1 MAKSTANDA
10 LIDRRRR
17 RVAELVA
24 QRFTQREITDTL
36 AQEGFINLDTG
47 EPFSLGTV
55 NADIKVLRAGWQRD
69 AKQAIGTHRAD
80 MLAEIQEV
88 KRAAWGEKNLAIIL
102 KAIETQATL
111 LGLNR
116 SGVLDDLIDT
126 EVKVTITRI
135 DSRKAPPT
143 RPTLPASAPSE

>member
-1 MAKSTANDA
+1 MAGKKNSGNDA

-24 QRFTQREITDTL
+24 QRFTQREIEDML
-36 AQEGFINLDTG
+36 AQDGFINSDTG

-69 AKQAIGTHRAD
+69 AKQAIGTHRAE

-88 KRAAWGEKNLAIIL
+88 KRAAWRDKNHALVL
-102 KAIETQATL
+102 KSIETQATL

-116 SGVLDDLIDT
+116 PGVLDDLIDT
-126 EVKVTITRI
+126 EVKVTITRVE
-135 DSRKAPPT
+135 SRKEPPT
-143 RPTLPASAPSE
+143 RPTAAPTE

>member
-17 RVAELVA
+17 KVAELVA
-24 QRFTQREITDTL
+24 QRFTQREIEDRL
-36 AQEGFINLDTG
+36 AQEGFINPDTG

-55 NADIKVLRAGWQRD
+55 NADIKVLRLAWQRD
-69 AKQAIGTHRAD
+69 AKQAIGTHRAE

-88 KRAAWGEKNLAIIL
+88 KRAAWGDKNLAIIL
-102 KAIETQATL
+102 KAIETQAAL

-116 SGVLDDLIDT
+116 PGALDDLIDT
-126 EVKVTITRI
+126 EVKVTITRV
-135 DSRKAPPT
+135 DSRKEPPT
-143 RPTLPASAPSE
+143 RPTLPTPAPAE